1 MTLNYRYGKA
11 RTDRYDINTNTV
23 MDYRT
28 LRDKELNWGPT
39 AFDLRHVFQ
48 TYGTYELPIGRNR
61 RLAIDNSVLDQ
72 ILGGWSTSG
81 IVRIQTGRP
90 FLLHLDRLTRYSV
103 PAGSQLVALMA
114 D

>member
-39 AFDLRHVFQ
+39 AYDLRHVFQ
-48 TYGTYELPIGRNR
+48 T
-61 RLAIDNSVLDQ
+61 
-72 ILGGWSTSG
+72 
-81 IVRIQTGRP
+81 
-90 FLLHLDRLTRYSV
+90 
-103 PAGSQLVALMA
+103 
-114 D
+114 